1 MSTPYVFE
9 VRAPHRF
16 GYVDLTPAAEEAVSG
31 ASVLNGALM
40 AFCAHTTCA
49 VLLNEWERGALDDL
63 RAKLKDLFPT
73 DAYYAHD
80 DFDRRTENLV
90 PDERKNG
97 HAHVAAM
104 LLGQSSQFV
113 PIVDGRLFL
122 GRWQRLFLVELDE
135 PKERT
140 VLMQALG
147 HSDQSLVTNIQNARP
162 AYRP

>member
-1 MSTPYVFE
+1 MAPYVFQI
-9 VRAPHRF
+9 RAPHRL
-16 GYVDLTPAAEEAVSG
+16 GYVDLTTAAQEAVAAAG
-31 ASVLNGALM
+31 VTNGVLM

-49 VLLNEWERGALDDL
+49 LLLNEWEQGALDDL
-63 RAKLKDLFPT
+63 RAKLAELFPA

-80 DFDRRTENLV
+80 DLDRRTENLV

-104 LLGQSSQFV
+104 FLGQTSQFI
-113 PIVDGRLFL
+113 PIADGELFL

-140 VLMQALG
+140 VVMQALG
-147 HSDQSLVTNIQNARP
+147 HSAQSLVTNSQNASP